1 MWDSIAKFILKNKVW
16 VLTVI
21 GIVTVFM
28 AFQMKGLRMK
38 YAYTPLMSEK
48 DSVYLNYLEFKEMFG
63 EDATLSVVAF
73 EDPDFVQLDKY
84 RGLLT
89 LCDSLKT
96 VTGVE
101 GVLAYNN
108 AVTVEKDTAEKKF
121 KIRKIFAEEPQTQ
134 QQLDSMFAEVK
145 HFGFYEQM
153 LYNGDSCYVLAIT
166 CDPEIVNTKQ
176 RAQLITGIEKHV
188 DAYSAKYNIKVRYS
202 GLPYTR
208 ERMMTMVRDELIIF
222 AVLSLIIVAIIFM
235 VFFRTVKTTL
245 FAILIVGTGV
255 VWTLATMAM
264 IGYELTMLSGM
275 LPPLLIVIGIPN
287 TIYLLNKYHVEY
299 RDHQDRE
306 LALHRVIA
314 DVGKATFLTNLTTA
328 IGFCT
333 FLFTGNNMLMEFGL
347 VATIGIIIMFCLSV
361 CMVPTIFSYLAP
373 PDERQTKHVEGKVVN
388 KIIDKFV
395 NIVENRRKAVYIGT
409 LVVIGLAAWGLSL
422 LKNESYIVDDLPLE
436 NRIYADLKYFEKEI
450 GGIMP
455 FEISIDTKKK
465 KGLFN
470 MDVMK
475 KIEKIED
482 SCRYFNCVSKAMSMA
497 DALKII
503 KRAYYNGN
511 NDFYSIPSKTELAFI
526 SDYLKGNMGDAAAIS
541 AMGKMTDSLYSA
553 ARIQMRISD
562 VGTTR
567 MMIVADS
574 IQKIVDYY
582 FPQEKYKTNLTGSS
596 LIFTKGSLKLV
607 DNLVQ
612 SLALAILL
620 ISLCMVWLF
629 TSWKMVFIS
638 IIPNFIPLLVTAALM
653 GFFDIRLKSST
664 ILVFNIAFGISVDN
678 AIHFFTKLKHD
689 LGTTGGDMHKS
700 ILGSMRET
708 GVSIIYS
715 DLILFCGFMMF
726 FASQFGGTQALGLLV
741 GLTLFVAMFT
751 NLILLPS
758 MLMSFKNRFN
768 FAPKKEKACDCG
780 CSN

>member
-1 MWDSIAKFILKNKVW
+1 
-16 VLTVI
+16 
-21 GIVTVFM
+21 
-28 AFQMKGLRMK
+28 
-38 YAYTPLMSEK
+38 
-48 DSVYLNYLEFKEMFG
+48 
-63 EDATLSVVAF
+63 
-73 EDPDFVQLDKY
+73 
-84 RGLLT
+84 
-89 LCDSLKT
+89 
-96 VTGVE
+96 
-101 GVLAYNN
+101 
-108 AVTVEKDTAEKKF
+108 
-121 KIRKIFAEEPQTQ
+121 
-134 QQLDSMFAEVK
+134 
-145 HFGFYEQM
+145 
-153 LYNGDSCYVLAIT
+153 
-166 CDPEIVNTKQ
+166 
-176 RAQLITGIEKHV
+176 
-188 DAYSAKYNIKVRYS
+188 
-202 GLPYTR
+202 
-208 ERMMTMVRDELIIF
+208 
-222 AVLSLIIVAIIFM
+222 M

-314 DVGKATFLTNLTTA
+314 HVGKATFLTNLTTA

-373 PDERQTKHVEGKVVN
+373 PDERQTKHVDGKVVN
-388 KIIDKFV
+388 KIIEKFV
-395 NIVENRRKAVYIGT
+395 NIVENHRKAVYLGT
-409 LVVIGLAAWGLSL
+409 LIVIGLAAWGLSL
-422 LKNESYIVDDLPLE
+422 LKNESYIVDDLPQE
-436 NRIYADLKYFEKEI
+436 NRIYADLKYFEREI

-526 SDYLKGNMGDAAAIS
+526 ADYLKGNMSDASAIS

-562 VGTTR
+562 VGTSR

-758 MLMSFKNRFN
+758 MLMSFKNRFK
-768 FAPKKEKACDCG
+768 FGKKSGCNCG

>member
-1 MWDSIAKFILKNKVW
+1 M
-16 VLTVI
+16 LTVI

-38 YAYTPLMSEK
+38 YAYTPLMSER

-84 RGLLT
+84 RGLIT

-96 VTGVE
+96 VTGVD

-145 HFGFYEQM
+145 RFGFYEQM

-176 RAQLITGIEKHV
+176 RAELITGIEKYV

-222 AVLSLIIVAIIFM
+222 AILSLIIVAIIFM

-314 DVGKATFLTNLTTA
+314 HVGKATFLTNLTTA

-395 NIVENRRKAVYIGT
+395 NIVENHRKAVYLGT
-409 LVVIGLAAWGLSL
+409 LIVIGLAAWGLSL
-422 LKNESYIVDDLPLE
+422 LKNESYIVDDLPQE
-436 NRIYADLKYFEKEI
+436 NRIYADLKYFEREI

-482 SCRYFNCVSKAMSMA
+482 SCRYF
-497 DALKII
+497 
-503 KRAYYNGN
+503 
-511 NDFYSIPSKTELAFI
+511 
-526 SDYLKGNMGDAAAIS
+526 
-541 AMGKMTDSLYSA
+541 
-553 ARIQMRISD
+553 
-562 VGTTR
+562 
-567 MMIVADS
+567 
-574 IQKIVDYY
+574 
-582 FPQEKYKTNLTGSS
+582 
-596 LIFTKGSLKLV
+596 
-607 DNLVQ
+607 
-612 SLALAILL
+612 
-620 ISLCMVWLF
+620 
-629 TSWKMVFIS
+629 
-638 IIPNFIPLLVTAALM
+638 
-653 GFFDIRLKSST
+653 
-664 ILVFNIAFGISVDN
+664 
-678 AIHFFTKLKHD
+678 
-689 LGTTGGDMHKS
+689 
-700 ILGSMRET
+700 
-708 GVSIIYS
+708 
-715 DLILFCGFMMF
+715 
-726 FASQFGGTQALGLLV
+726 
-741 GLTLFVAMFT
+741 
-751 NLILLPS
+751 
-758 MLMSFKNRFN
+758 
-768 FAPKKEKACDCG
+768 
-780 CSN
+780 

>member
-1 MWDSIAKFILKNKVW
+1 MWDSIAKFILKNKIW

-28 AFQMKGLRMK
+28 AFQMKNLKMK
-38 YAYTPLMSEK
+38 YAYTPLMSER
-48 DSVYLNYLEFKEMFG
+48 DSVYLNYLEFKNTFG

-73 EDPDFVQLDKY
+73 QDPNFVSLDKY
-84 RGLLT
+84 KDLLV

-121 KIRKIFAEEPQTQ
+121 KIRKIFAAEPQNQ
-134 QQLDSMFAEVK
+134 QQLDSMFNEVK
-145 HFGFYEQM
+145 RFGFYEQM
-153 LYNGDSCYVLAIT
+153 LYNGDSTYILAIT
-166 CDPEIVNTKQ
+166 CNPDVVNCKQ
-176 RAQLITGIEKHV
+176 RADLITGMEKHV
-188 DAYSAKYNIKVRYS
+188 DAYAAKHNIKVRYS

-222 AVLSLIIVAIIFM
+222 AIISLIIVAIIFM
-235 VFFRTVKTTL
+235 VFFRTIKTTL
-245 FAILIVGTGV
+245 FAILIVAVGV

-299 RDHQDRE
+299 RDHQNRE
-306 LALHRVIA
+306 LALMRVIA

-328 IGFCT
+328 IGFST

-361 CMVPTIFSYLAP
+361 CMVPSIFSYLAP
-373 PDERQTKHVEGKVVN
+373 PDERQTKHVEGKLVN

-395 NIVENRRKAVYIGT
+395 FLVENRRKAVYIGT
-409 LVVIGLAAWGLSL
+409 FIVIGLAVWGLSL
-422 LKNESYIVDDLPLE
+422 LQNESFIVDDLPQE
-436 NRIYADLKYFEKEI
+436 NRIYADLKFFEKEI

-511 NDFYSIPSKTELAFI
+511 NDFYAIPSKTELAFI
-526 SDYLKGNMGDAAAIS
+526 ADYLKGNMGDAAAIS
-541 AMGKMTDSLYSA
+541 AMGKMTDSLYSV

-574 IQKIVDYY
+574 IQKIVDHY
-582 FPQEKYKTNLTGSS
+582 FPPEKYKTNLTGSS

-689 LGTTGGDMHKS
+689 LGVTGGDMHKS

-768 FAPKKEKACDCG
+768 FATNKEKHCNCDC
-780 CSN
+780 SN